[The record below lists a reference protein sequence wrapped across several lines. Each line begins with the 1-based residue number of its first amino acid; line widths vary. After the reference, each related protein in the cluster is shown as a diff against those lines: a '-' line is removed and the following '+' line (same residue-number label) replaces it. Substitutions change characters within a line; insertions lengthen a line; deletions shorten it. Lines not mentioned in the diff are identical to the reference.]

1 MVDPQVSTGVK
12 QVPEPLSTR
21 NRNRVPKLSTRS
33 RSHSVKYE
41 PGSYTGPTPCQVPVP
56 ALQFGSGSCFTPL
69 WVGGVGHRDW
79 RRLRVLWPGRGGL
92 RGPGRPGRRQKAGL
106 TRRPG

>member
-21 NRNRVPKLSTRS
+21 NRNRVPNLSTRS

-41 PGSYTGPTPCQVPVP
+41 PGSYNVPE
-56 ALQFGSGSCFTPL
+56 
-69 WVGGVGHRDW
+69 
-79 RRLRVLWPGRGGL
+79 
-92 RGPGRPGRRQKAGL
+92 
-106 TRRPG
+106 

>member
-21 NRNRVPKLSTRS
+21 NRNRVPNLSTRS

-41 PGSYTGPTPCQVPVP
+41 PGSYTTMVAALGSPRGPRGVP
-56 ALQFGSGSCFTPL
+56 APL
-69 WVGGVGHRDW
+69 PNVGRA
-79 RRLRVLWPGRGGL
+79 L
-92 RGPGRPGRRQKAGL
+92 
-106 TRRPG
+106 